1 MQRFSSLRME
11 REFAALTKELN
22 LCREQLSEREE
33 EISELKAERN
43 NTRLLLEHLECLVS
57 RHERSLR
64 MTVVKRQAQSPAGV
78 SSEVEVLKAL
88 KSLFEHHKALDEKV
102 RERLRVALE
111 RVAVLEEELEMSNQE
126 SLSLREQLARRRSGL
141 DDPSKEGDAQICANG
156 SGSLD
161 LGRGGRESE
170 LEEVLERQRGELS
183 QLKERLTML
192 CRQMAELEEE
202 LATAQ
207 RDLIKSE
214 EINAKLQRD
223 LKEVTT
229 KP

>member
-1 MQRFSSLRME
+1 MFSLP
-11 REFAALTKELN
+11 LTL
-22 LCREQLSEREE
+22 Q
-33 EISELKAERN
+33 
-43 NTRLLLEHLECLVS
+43 
-57 RHERSLR
+57 
-64 MTVVKRQAQSPAGV
+64 
-78 SSEVEVLKAL
+78 
-88 KSLFEHHKALDEKV
+88 
-102 RERLRVALE
+102 
-111 RVAVLEEELEMSNQE
+111 
-126 SLSLREQLARRRSGL
+126 
-141 DDPSKEGDAQICANG
+141 ANG

-183 QLKERLTML
+183 QLKERLTLL

-223 LKEVTT
+223 LKEVGAV
-229 KP
+229 PICPLHVPQFCLSCWGGGENR